1 MRGEGREGVE
11 RTGGGG
17 RGRQGSVE
25 NAVHPHTLPRRFV
38 SQVTDYTFTPEDLL
52 LIIASDGVWEFLSS
66 QDVCNI
72 AASVTD
78 PATNHNTVC
87 DLIVKKAAE
96 SWERE
101 EGDYRDDITCVCL
114 ALPWLPTE

>member
-1 MRGEGREGVE
+1 
-11 RTGGGG
+11 
-17 RGRQGSVE
+17 
-25 NAVHPHTLPRRFV
+25 
-38 SQVTDYTFTPEDLL
+38 
-52 LIIASDGVWEFLSS
+52 
-66 QDVCNI
+66 VCDI
-72 AASVTD
+72 AAQVAD
-78 PATNHNTVC
+78 PTTNHNTVC